1 MEDELHPMQWKIEED
16 KRTIGGLECQKAVCD
31 FRGRSYEAWF
41 TLDIP
46 IGNGPWKLGGLPGL
60 ILEAFDKE
68 KRVVFLFQSI
78 RQVKEADFKIEIPET
93 RDAKKVSFK
102 DFLQY
107 ANVDMDK
114 FLKNFEAKYKRS
126 VQANGGTGTVKVNK
140 IDPIEIIE

>member
-78 RQVKEADFKIEIPET
+78 RQ
-93 RDAKKVSFK
+93 
-102 DFLQY
+102 
-107 ANVDMDK
+107 
-114 FLKNFEAKYKRS
+114 
-126 VQANGGTGTVKVNK
+126 
-140 IDPIEIIE
+140 